1 MRKDADARR
10 EETAWYVEHDE
21 TVARLQEAISKTI
34 KFAIRDTS
42 TKQLAEE
49 VHYARTTLC
58 TLLNQKASDDA
69 PQRNWTL
76 SLLLAISKALGIK
89 LSALIAEA
97 EEVMEGSSPGLQ
109 LRIAATEPRSR
120 ERLQKL
126 IYTAVDYSGDID
138 AKHYDGLLEVLY
150 RVKDIEY
157 AVPSFWKKYQEGF
170 LSDQEALAILKSA
183 NERVNSADGEAPPFW
198 EALRQVWNEKENE
211 A

>member
-1 MRKDADARR
+1 MRKDANARR
-10 EETAWYVEHDE
+10 EETDWYVEHEE
-21 TVARLQEAISKTI
+21 TVARLQEALGKTI

-42 TKQLAEE
+42 IKQLAEE

-97 EEVMEGSSPGLQ
+97 EEVAEGGVPGLQ
-109 LRIAATEPRSR
+109 LRVATTQPRSR

-126 IYTAVDYSGDID
+126 IYAAVDYCGDID

-150 RVKDIEY
+150 RVKDVEY
-157 AVPSFWKKYQEGF
+157 AVPSFWKKYQEGGM
-170 LSDQEALAILKSA
+170 SDQEALAILKSA
-183 NERVNSADGEAPPFW
+183 DQRIEDTDGEAPPFW

>member
-1 MRKDADARR
+1 MGRNLDARR
-10 EETAWYVEHDE
+10 KVDAWYEEHDAQL
-21 TVARLQEAISKTI
+21 ARLSEAIGKTV
-34 KFAIRDTS
+34 KFANRDNTI
-42 TKQLAEE
+42 KQLADD

-58 TLLNQKASDDA
+58 ALLNQKASDEA
-69 PQRNWTL
+69 QKGWTL

-109 LRIAATEPRSR
+109 LRIATTEPRSR

-157 AVPSFWKKYQEGF
+157 AVPAFWKKYQEGA
-170 LSDQEALAILKSA
+170 LSDQQALLILKSA

-198 EALRQVWNEKENE
+198 EALRQIWSERED